1 MVAIIMLKDS
11 NVPRGTYT
19 HFQNVEMDNTL
30 FVHAFNGGFI
40 MDTKE
45 KTKKAPY
52 TKAELIKK
60 IQSQDDR
67 FEKPALL
74 RINMTH
80 LGYILDVLG

>member
-1 MVAIIMLKDS
+1 
-11 NVPRGTYT
+11 
-19 HFQNVEMDNTL
+19 
-30 FVHAFNGGFI
+30 
-40 MDTKE
+40 MDTRE

-80 LGYILDVLG
+80 LGYILDVLD

>member
-19 HFQNVEMDNTL
+19 HFQNVEMDTTPD
-30 FVHAFNGGFI
+30 VHAFNGRFI
-40 MDTKE
+40 MTLKE

-60 IQSQDDR
+60 IQSQDGR

>member
-1 MVAIIMLKDS
+1 
-11 NVPRGTYT
+11 
-19 HFQNVEMDNTL
+19 MDTTPD
-30 FVHAFNGGFI
+30 VHAFNGRFI
-40 MDTKE
+40 MTLKE

-60 IQSQDDR
+60 IQSQDGR

>member
-1 MVAIIMLKDS
+1 MF
-11 NVPRGTYT
+11 
-19 HFQNVEMDNTL
+19 HVEHKHIFKMWKWPPH
-30 FVHAFNGGFI
+30 VGHAFNGGFI

-80 LGYILDVLG
+80 LGYILDVLD